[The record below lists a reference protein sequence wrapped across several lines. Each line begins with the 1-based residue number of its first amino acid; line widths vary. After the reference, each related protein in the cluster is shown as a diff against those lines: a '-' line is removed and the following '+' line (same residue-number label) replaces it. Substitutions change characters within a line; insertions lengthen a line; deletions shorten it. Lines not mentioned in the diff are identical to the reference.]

1 MRVAAVVGL
10 VGAGLLLAGC
20 GSGDVAGNAAPV
32 DGTAPE
38 PVFSPCDDIPDDA
51 IRSLAMD
58 PATESR
64 DIYGV
69 QQPGWKICEW
79 HGAGPYLSVFSTTYT
94 MEDVRANDRYTDFR
108 EIEVGGRAGLS
119 YRKAAD
125 SDGRSC
131 EVAVPSG
138 GGAVLLSV
146 AYLGVDPVVE
156 EPCAIADRAIQSLI
170 RYIPA

>member
-1 MRVAAVVGL
+1 MRVVAVIGL

-20 GSGDVAGNAAPV
+20 GSGDVEGNAAPA
-32 DGTAPE
+32 DGAATGPA
-38 PVFSPCDDIPDDA
+38 FSPCDDVPDEA
-51 IRSLAMD
+51 VRELGMD

-64 DIYGV
+64 DIYDV

-79 HGAGPYLSVFSTTYT
+79 HGPGPYLTVFSTTYT
-94 MEDVRANDRYTDFR
+94 LDDVRANSRYTDF
-108 EIEVGGRAGLS
+108 EDVEVGGRSGIS
-119 YRKAAD
+119 YRTASD
-125 SDGRSC
+125 GDGRSC

-138 GGAVLLSV
+138 DGAVLVSV

-156 EPCAIADRAIQSLI
+156 DPCAISGRAMQNLI